1 MTDTA
6 RREALFRALFAPRRI
21 ALIGASTDARRL
33 TARAQVYLRR
43 HGYDGELF
51 PINPRATEVLGEKAY
66 PSIDDVPGPIDHAFL
81 LVGTDLVEE
90 QIEKCAARGVGVA
103 TILADGFAE
112 AGPEGAARQAR
123 VLARARAAGLRV
135 LGPNSMG
142 IVNVTGRTACC
153 VNAALEADRLIPGRL
168 SLASHSG
175 SLMGTLISR
184 GQARGI
190 GFSKL
195 VGTGNEADLTVGE
208 IADLL
213 VDDPETDAI
222 LLFLETIR
230 EPARIAAMAARA
242 HAAGKPV
249 VAYKLGRSK
258 EGSELATSHTGAL
271 AGFDESVDAFLRACG
286 IVRVDM
292 LETLVEIPALL
303 IGKRPR
309 PVAMAARGTVSML
322 TTTGGGGAMVVDRL
336 GVLGVETVPPTEA
349 MRERLAAKGFRIGPS
364 RLTDMTLAGTRKE
377 PVAAVLGE
385 MLESPHTDVAVAV
398 IGSSAQFHPQLA
410 VAGIVEARRAAT
422 GHAADKPLAVFLVPQ
437 ADASLALLAEAG
449 IAAFR
454 TPEGCA
460 DAIRAYLDWRAPASP
475 PPPVGDVAAAAALLA
490 AKPAGALLD
499 EAESRAVFAA
509 LGLPQAGAVVIRD
522 LAGLA
527 DIPAGLAYP
536 VAAKIVSP
544 DVPHKTEA
552 GGVALGIAD
561 EAGLRAAAAGILA
574 RVRSHKPDARLA
586 GILVQPMQKGLA
598 EVILGFRRDPQVGPI
613 VLAGLGGVL
622 AEIYRDVVV
631 RCAPV
636 GIEEARA
643 MLEAVKGLAP
653 IRGYRG
659 LPEGDTEALA
669 HALAALSDLA
679 RLPEA
684 AAVAEAEI
692 NPLIVKRKG
701 EGVAAV
707 DALVL
712 RAGGGGPAHH

>member
-1 MTDTA
+1 MSNPD
-6 RREALFRALFAPRRI
+6 LYRALFAPRRI
-21 ALIGASTDARRL
+21 ALIGASTDAKRL
-33 TARAQVYLRR
+33 TARAQVYLRK
-43 HGYDGELF
+43 HGYDGELY
-51 PINPRATEVLGEKAY
+51 PVNPRAAEVLGEKAY
-66 PSIDDVPGPIDHAFL
+66 ASIEDVPGPIDHAYI
-81 LVGTDLVEE
+81 LVGTEMVEE
-90 QIEKCAARGVGVA
+90 QVARCASRGVPVA

-112 AGPEGAARQAR
+112 AGPEGVERQAR
-123 VLARARAAGLRV
+123 VLASARAAGLRL

-142 IVNVTGRTACC
+142 FVNVPARTACC
-153 VNAALEADRLIPGRL
+153 VNAALDVDRLLPGRL
-168 SLASHSG
+168 SLVSHSG

-184 GQARGI
+184 GQARGV

-213 VDDPETDAI
+213 VDDAETDAI
-222 LLFLETIR
+222 LMFLETIR
-230 EPARIAAMAARA
+230 EPDRIAAMARRA

-249 VAYKLGRSK
+249 IAYKLGRSK

-271 AGFDESVDAFLRACG
+271 AGSDESVDAFLRAAG

-292 LETLVEIPALL
+292 LETLLEIPALL

-309 PVAMAARGTVSML
+309 ADTARRTVSMM

-336 GVLGVETVPPTEA
+336 GVLGVETLAPTPA
-349 MRERLAAKGFRIGPS
+349 MREAVAAKGFKIGAG

-385 MLESPHTDVAVAV
+385 LLATPHTDVAVAV

-410 VAGIVEARRAAT
+410 VAGLVEAKRTAT

-460 DAIRAYLDWRAPASP
+460 DAIRAFLDWRAPAEAP
-475 PPPVGDVAAAAALLA
+475 APLGDVARAAALLTPHA
-490 AKPAGALLD
+490 AGTVLD
-499 EAESRAVFAA
+499 EAESRAAFAA
-509 LGLPQAGAVVIRD
+509 LGLPQPGAAVLRD
-522 LAGLA
+522 LDRFSDLPA
-527 DIPAGLAYP
+527 DMAYP
-536 VAAKIVSP
+536 VAAKIVSR

-552 GGVALGIAD
+552 GGVALNIPDA
-561 EAGLRAAAAGILA
+561 AALRQAAAGIVA
-574 RVRSHKPDARLA
+574 RVRAHKPAARLA
-586 GILVQPMQKGLA
+586 GLLVQPMQKGLA

-613 VLAGLGGVL
+613 VMVGLGGVL
-622 AEIYRDVVV
+622 AEIYRDVAV

-636 GIEEARA
+636 SLEDARQMIA
-643 MLEAVKGLAP
+643 EVKGLAP

-659 LPEGDTEALA
+659 MPEGDVEALA
-669 HALAALSDLA
+669 RCIAALSDLA

-707 DALVL
+707 DALIL
-712 RAGGGGPAHH
+712 RAGGAASAHH